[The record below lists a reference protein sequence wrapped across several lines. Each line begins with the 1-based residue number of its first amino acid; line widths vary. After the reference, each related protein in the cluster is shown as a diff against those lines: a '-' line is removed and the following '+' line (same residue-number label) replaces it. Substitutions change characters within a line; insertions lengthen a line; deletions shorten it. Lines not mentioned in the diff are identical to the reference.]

1 MFWDVDLLV
10 SLAKR
15 YDPLTTVFSNF
26 ASDRLFVVSPPVIR
40 EIFGLSTNNSL
51 LERIDL
57 SQL

>member
-1 MFWDVDLLV
+1 MFWEVDLLV

-15 YDPLTTVFSNF
+15 YDPLTRVVSNF
-26 ASDRLFVVSPPVIR
+26 FGDRLFVVSPPLIR
-40 EIFGLSTNNSL
+40 EVLGLSTNNDL